1 MSKKILVM
9 MLIIISAISFVK
21 QPNLNVMADEKAKIE
36 IWSESLNERIEH
48 RSIEVGNSNPNFSI
62 KVTPSDTTIE
72 NVTWVTENIGVATVE
87 GNNSTA
93 TVYGVS
99 EGSTKLVLSA
109 ITKKYGILNYD
120 CVISIYTKIN
130 DISGVIKKTTTLYR
144 GADSSSWVRTEKAKV
159 GQELTIIGSCGNYY
173 YVKLPDNYIFDDNRS
188 KREAYVLKS
197 DVNIPVT
204 DVVLDKDNIVLPV
217 GDNSSL
223 STEVYPNIA
232 SNKNYNYKL
241 SDSGVAEINNG
252 SIKTKKEGMTVITA
266 VADNKE
272 ASCNVSVYTPINA
285 TSGTLARNTS
295 LYAGAS
301 EKCRVKKND
310 GKKGDSLKVIG
321 KCGSYYYVEFSAN
334 YFENN
339 SDNKAFVPI
348 SDVYIPVERIEVSET
363 NIIMNIN
370 QKAKINVKVYPEIAT
385 NKNVEFKV
393 TRGNIYINAL
403 GEIKPIAEE
412 DSVIAV
418 KSKDKG
424 IISYCSVQ
432 VLGDKVIERL
442 DPQNKFKVS
451 NMKTDLDGNY
461 ITFSECQGA
470 SEYIVFRKEGKKW
483 EDIYYSYNN
492 DSKNYRSV
500 FDPGAKLGKKYK
512 YKIVAYYKY
521 VTYKNG
527 KLVTER
533 VTKTIISPEITT
545 GTPELKANKQNNKK
559 GVVKNIKL
567 KWNKMSYDYNNK
579 SLKGGYVISRKIGS
593 GKKKQIKTI
602 NNKKTTNYT
611 DSKVSKNKKYIYYI
625 KAFYETKSG
634 KKIYSPVRKIE
645 VNTKK

>member
-109 ITKKYGILNYD
+109 LTKKYGIINYD

-159 GQELTIIGSCGNYY
+159 GQELTIIGLCGNYY

-266 VADNKE
+266 VADNK
-272 ASCNVSVYTPINA
+272 
-285 TSGTLARNTS
+285 
-295 LYAGAS
+295 
-301 EKCRVKKND
+301 
-310 GKKGDSLKVIG
+310 
-321 KCGSYYYVEFSAN
+321 
-334 YFENN
+334 
-339 SDNKAFVPI
+339 
-348 SDVYIPVERIEVSET
+348 
-363 NIIMNIN
+363 
-370 QKAKINVKVYPEIAT
+370 
-385 NKNVEFKV
+385 
-393 TRGNIYINAL
+393 
-403 GEIKPIAEE
+403 
-412 DSVIAV
+412 
-418 KSKDKG
+418 
-424 IISYCSVQ
+424 
-432 VLGDKVIERL
+432 
-442 DPQNKFKVS
+442 
-451 NMKTDLDGNY
+451 
-461 ITFSECQGA
+461 
-470 SEYIVFRKEGKKW
+470 
-483 EDIYYSYNN
+483 
-492 DSKNYRSV
+492 
-500 FDPGAKLGKKYK
+500 
-512 YKIVAYYKY
+512 
-521 VTYKNG
+521 
-527 KLVTER
+527 
-533 VTKTIISPEITT
+533 
-545 GTPELKANKQNNKK
+545 
-559 GVVKNIKL
+559 
-567 KWNKMSYDYNNK
+567 
-579 SLKGGYVISRKIGS
+579 
-593 GKKKQIKTI
+593 
-602 NNKKTTNYT
+602 
-611 DSKVSKNKKYIYYI
+611 
-625 KAFYETKSG
+625 
-634 KKIYSPVRKIE
+634 
-645 VNTKK
+645 

>member
-9 MLIIISAISFVK
+9 MLIIISAISFIK

-109 ITKKYGILNYD
+109 LTKKYGILNYD

-159 GQELTIIGSCGNYY
+159 G
-173 YVKLPDNYIFDDNRS
+173 
-188 KREAYVLKS
+188 
-197 DVNIPVT
+197 
-204 DVVLDKDNIVLPV
+204 
-217 GDNSSL
+217 
-223 STEVYPNIA
+223 
-232 SNKNYNYKL
+232 
-241 SDSGVAEINNG
+241 
-252 SIKTKKEGMTVITA
+252 
-266 VADNKE
+266 
-272 ASCNVSVYTPINA
+272 
-285 TSGTLARNTS
+285 
-295 LYAGAS
+295 
-301 EKCRVKKND
+301 
-310 GKKGDSLKVIG
+310 
-321 KCGSYYYVEFSAN
+321 
-334 YFENN
+334 
-339 SDNKAFVPI
+339 
-348 SDVYIPVERIEVSET
+348 
-363 NIIMNIN
+363 
-370 QKAKINVKVYPEIAT
+370 
-385 NKNVEFKV
+385 
-393 TRGNIYINAL
+393 
-403 GEIKPIAEE
+403 
-412 DSVIAV
+412 
-418 KSKDKG
+418 
-424 IISYCSVQ
+424 
-432 VLGDKVIERL
+432 
-442 DPQNKFKVS
+442 
-451 NMKTDLDGNY
+451 
-461 ITFSECQGA
+461 
-470 SEYIVFRKEGKKW
+470 
-483 EDIYYSYNN
+483 
-492 DSKNYRSV
+492 
-500 FDPGAKLGKKYK
+500 KKYK

-521 VTYKNG
+521 ITYKNG
-527 KLVTER
+527 ELVTER

-602 NNKKTTNYT
+602 NNKKTTNYI
-611 DSKVSKNKKYIYYI
+611 DSKVSKNKKYVYYI

>member
-9 MLIIISAISFVK
+9 MLIIISAISFIK
-21 QPNLNVMADEKAKIE
+21 QPNLNVMADEKVKIE

-72 NVTWVTENIGVATVE
+72 NVTWVTENIGVATVK

-109 ITKKYGILNYD
+109 LTKKYGILNYD

-144 GADSSSWVRTEKAKV
+144 GADSSSWVRTEKAK
-159 GQELTIIGSCGNYY
+159 
-173 YVKLPDNYIFDDNRS
+173 
-188 KREAYVLKS
+188 
-197 DVNIPVT
+197 
-204 DVVLDKDNIVLPV
+204 
-217 GDNSSL
+217 
-223 STEVYPNIA
+223 
-232 SNKNYNYKL
+232 
-241 SDSGVAEINNG
+241 
-252 SIKTKKEGMTVITA
+252 
-266 VADNKE
+266 
-272 ASCNVSVYTPINA
+272 
-285 TSGTLARNTS
+285 
-295 LYAGAS
+295 
-301 EKCRVKKND
+301 
-310 GKKGDSLKVIG
+310 
-321 KCGSYYYVEFSAN
+321 
-334 YFENN
+334 
-339 SDNKAFVPI
+339 
-348 SDVYIPVERIEVSET
+348 
-363 NIIMNIN
+363 
-370 QKAKINVKVYPEIAT
+370 
-385 NKNVEFKV
+385 
-393 TRGNIYINAL
+393 
-403 GEIKPIAEE
+403 
-412 DSVIAV
+412 
-418 KSKDKG
+418 
-424 IISYCSVQ
+424 
-432 VLGDKVIERL
+432 
-442 DPQNKFKVS
+442 
-451 NMKTDLDGNY
+451 
-461 ITFSECQGA
+461 
-470 SEYIVFRKEGKKW
+470 
-483 EDIYYSYNN
+483 
-492 DSKNYRSV
+492 
-500 FDPGAKLGKKYK
+500 LGKKYK

-521 VTYKNG
+521 ITYKNG

-533 VTKTIISPEITT
+533 VTKTIISSEITT

-611 DSKVSKNKKYIYYI
+611 DSKVSKNKNYVYYI

>member
-9 MLIIISAISFVK
+9 MLIIISAISFIK

-72 NVTWVTENIGVATVE
+72 NVTWVTENIGVATVK

-109 ITKKYGILNYD
+109 LTKKYGILNYD

-144 GADSSSWVRTEKAKV
+144 GADSSSWVRTEKAK
-159 GQELTIIGSCGNYY
+159 
-173 YVKLPDNYIFDDNRS
+173 
-188 KREAYVLKS
+188 
-197 DVNIPVT
+197 
-204 DVVLDKDNIVLPV
+204 
-217 GDNSSL
+217 
-223 STEVYPNIA
+223 
-232 SNKNYNYKL
+232 
-241 SDSGVAEINNG
+241 
-252 SIKTKKEGMTVITA
+252 
-266 VADNKE
+266 
-272 ASCNVSVYTPINA
+272 
-285 TSGTLARNTS
+285 
-295 LYAGAS
+295 
-301 EKCRVKKND
+301 
-310 GKKGDSLKVIG
+310 
-321 KCGSYYYVEFSAN
+321 
-334 YFENN
+334 
-339 SDNKAFVPI
+339 
-348 SDVYIPVERIEVSET
+348 
-363 NIIMNIN
+363 
-370 QKAKINVKVYPEIAT
+370 
-385 NKNVEFKV
+385 
-393 TRGNIYINAL
+393 
-403 GEIKPIAEE
+403 
-412 DSVIAV
+412 
-418 KSKDKG
+418 
-424 IISYCSVQ
+424 
-432 VLGDKVIERL
+432 
-442 DPQNKFKVS
+442 
-451 NMKTDLDGNY
+451 
-461 ITFSECQGA
+461 
-470 SEYIVFRKEGKKW
+470 
-483 EDIYYSYNN
+483 
-492 DSKNYRSV
+492 
-500 FDPGAKLGKKYK
+500 LGKKYK

-521 VTYKNG
+521 ITYKNG

-533 VTKTIISPEITT
+533 VTKTIISSEITT

-611 DSKVSKNKKYIYYI
+611 DPKVSKNKNYVYYI

>member
-1 MSKKILVM
+1 M
-9 MLIIISAISFVK
+9 
-21 QPNLNVMADEKAKIE
+21 
-36 IWSESLNERIEH
+36 
-48 RSIEVGNSNPNFSI
+48 
-62 KVTPSDTTIE
+62 
-72 NVTWVTENIGVATVE
+72 
-87 GNNSTA
+87 
-93 TVYGVS
+93 
-99 EGSTKLVLSA
+99 
-109 ITKKYGILNYD
+109 
-120 CVISIYTKIN
+120 
-130 DISGVIKKTTTLYR
+130 
-144 GADSSSWVRTEKAKV
+144 
-159 GQELTIIGSCGNYY
+159 
-173 YVKLPDNYIFDDNRS
+173 
-188 KREAYVLKS
+188 
-197 DVNIPVT
+197 NIPVT

-217 GDNSSL
+217 GDNSNL

-241 SDSGVAEINNG
+241 SDSGVTEINNG

-334 YFENN
+334 YFGNN

-393 TRGNIYINAL
+393 IVGNVKISKQ
-403 GEIKPIAEE
+403 GEISPINEDDAVIVAVGADRKESAE
-412 DSVIAV
+412 
-418 KSKDKG
+418 
-424 IISYCSVQ
+424 CHVQ
-432 VLGDKVIERL
+432 VLGDKVIEKL

-470 SEYIVFRKEGKKW
+470 SEYIVVRKEGKKW

-521 VTYKNG
+521 VIYKNG

-533 VTKTIISPEITT
+533 VTKTIRSPEITT

-611 DSKVSKNKKYIYYI
+611 DSKVSKNKKYVYYI